1 MGAGE
6 ATGTCFHFE
15 VLDGWPDC
23 TLRLDSSSLPPC
35 ILIEKGMRPSPVG
48 WETQDRILPLF

>member
-48 WETQDRILPLF
+48 